1 MPKYKILIEYDGT
14 NFVGWQRQNN
24 GLSIQSSIE
33 AAIKKISSETV
44 NIFGAGRTDSGVHAK
59 GQVAHFDISK
69 RIPIDRMRDG
79 LNQHLRP
86 LPISILDAEEAT
98 EDFHARFSALLRN
111 YEYLIIN
118 RRSPLTLYKNHAWC
132 VFKDLNIN
140 NMEKAA
146 INFEGRHDFNAFRSI
161 DCQSSSS
168 IKTIKS
174 CTVEKK
180 ERHITIKVSAK
191 SFLHSQVRIIVG
203 TLVEVGKGK
212 ILSGNIKNII
222 ESKDRSQAGATAPAH
237 GLYLLKVE
245 Y

>member
-33 AAIKKISSETV
+33 EAIKKISSETV
-44 NIFGAGRTDSGVHAK
+44 SVFGAGRTDSGVHAK

-86 LPISILDAEEAT
+86 LPISILDTEEAT

-118 RRSPLTLYKNHAWC
+118 RRSPLTLHKNYAWG

>member
-69 RIPIDRMRDG
+69 RIPLDRMRDG

-237 GLYLLKVE
+237 GLYLTKVE

>member
-1 MPKYKILIEYDGT
+1 MQD
-14 NFVGWQRQNN
+14 
-24 GLSIQSSIE
+24 
-33 AAIKKISSETV
+33 
-44 NIFGAGRTDSGVHAK
+44 
-59 GQVAHFDISK
+59 
-69 RIPIDRMRDG
+69 
-79 LNQHLRP
+79 
-86 LPISILDAEEAT
+86 
-98 EDFHARFSALLRN
+98 FSALLRN

-118 RRSPLTLYKNHAWC
+118 RRSPLTLHKNYAWG

-212 ILSGNIKNII
+212 ILSGNIK
-222 ESKDRSQAGATAPAH
+222 KHYRKQR
-237 GLYLLKVE
+237 
-245 Y
+245 

>member
-1 MPKYKILIEYDGT
+1 MPKYKILIEYDGS

-33 AAIKKISSETV
+33 EAIKKISSETV
-44 NIFGAGRTDSGVHAK
+44 SVFGAGRTDSGVHAK

-118 RRSPLTLYKNHAWC
+118 RRSPLTLHKNYAWG

-168 IKTIKS
+168 IKTIES

-180 ERHITIKVSAK
+180 ERYIAIKVSAK

>member
-69 RIPIDRMRDG
+69 RIPLDRMRDG